1 MQSIPVVRFVTTRR
15 RVAAFAKNGG
25 PRLPAFLATAATIGL
40 AMRPVKRYSLC
51 VVGLMILA
59 VSLSGCTSL
68 QEYVQNGFK
77 VGPNYGR
84 PPAPVAQNWIDVGD
98 PRVRTE
104 ADEHSHWRKVFNDPV
119 LDSLVCSAYLQNLTL
134 RQAGMR
140 ELEPRPQVAI
150 SVGNIVP

>member
-1 MQSIPVVRFVTTRR
+1 M
-15 RVAAFAKNGG
+15 
-25 PRLPAFLATAATIGL
+25 RL
-40 AMRPVKRYSLC
+40 VKRYSLC

-77 VGPNYGR
+77 VGPDYGR

-104 ADEHSHWRKVFNDPV
+104 SDEHSQWWRVFNDPA

-140 ELEPRPQVAI
+140 VREASCGMRPATKLLTI
-150 SVGNIVP
+150 HSS